1 MAVPEGQNGSCTAL
15 LGAWQANG
23 GLGRDAEA
31 LEEAVPCRAPSSS
44 HAGVRAQT
52 GLCGGKEWWYTLGG
66 AVPYSECYSLAGA
79 EQALLLQRETKRFW
93 GQK

>member
-1 MAVPEGQNGSCTAL
+1 MALARLCWVLGRQT
-15 LGAWQANG
+15 GAWAGMLKLLRRLCPAGLPAAPMLVFGHKLVCVGERSG
-23 GLGRDAEA
+23 GTR
-31 LEEAVPCRAPSSS
+31 
-44 HAGVRAQT
+44 
-52 GLCGGKEWWYTLGG
+52 WGG